1 MHADI
6 KSGKN
11 EASPVYNCDNREPGG
26 KPTSAGAF
34 FPVLAA
40 AVSEKN
46 PTATYSSPKCFDEI
60 SFEFQKTSDTTFD
73 VLVKT
78 GKPKSMTCHDTLVF
92 GNTEILHTEMFFFRG
107 THKLSFEMTTPEAQA
122 DIAYG
127 GIKAFAFCEGIVKEV
142 ESLWNFVKAEVGG
155 LTPHPYWPI
164 IGSHVPWY
172 MENATLQ
179 FLEDSMGL
187 VMDRRP
193 VQKVE
198 IDPDLIQSGDF
209 LAVMRL
215 EGLGAMIM
223 YGTGSHISH
232 STMALRFD
240 GELYVVES

>member
-1 MHADI
+1 
-6 KSGKN
+6 
-11 EASPVYNCDNREPGG
+11 
-26 KPTSAGAF
+26 
-34 FPVLAA
+34 
-40 AVSEKN
+40 
-46 PTATYSSPKCFDEI
+46 
-60 SFEFQKTSDTTFD
+60 
-73 VLVKT
+73 
-78 GKPKSMTCHDTLVF
+78 
-92 GNTEILHTEMFFFRG
+92 
-107 THKLSFEMTTPEAQA
+107 
-122 DIAYG
+122 
-127 GIKAFAFCEGIVKEV
+127 
-142 ESLWNFVKAEVGG
+142 
-155 LTPHPYWPI
+155 
-164 IGSHVPWY
+164 